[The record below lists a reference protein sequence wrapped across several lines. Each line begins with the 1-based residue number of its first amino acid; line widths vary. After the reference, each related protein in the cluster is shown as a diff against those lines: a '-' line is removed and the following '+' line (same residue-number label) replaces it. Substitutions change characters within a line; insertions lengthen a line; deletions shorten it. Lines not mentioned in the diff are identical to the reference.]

1 MHWRIFNE
9 ELLAMVWFL
18 VWFFVL
24 YGKFQV
30 GAGNWPMNSDAG
42 RQECHDFRPY
52 HHAT

>member
-9 ELLAMVWFL
+9 ELLAMVWF
-18 VWFFVL
+18 WCGSL
-24 YGKFQV
+24 YYT
-30 GAGNWPMNSDAG
+30 GNSRLERAFGPMNSDAG